1 MMGLIMK
8 VIKKVLIII
17 KVKCNHNRVSI
28 MKVFLKIK
36 KLKGMEN
43 FKEKMDYILGIGSK
57 DNNMVKV
64 KIYGMIRVIIKVLI

>member
-1 MMGLIMK
+1 
-8 VIKKVLIII
+8 
-17 KVKCNHNRVSI
+17 
-28 MKVFLKIK
+28 
-36 KLKGMEN
+36 MEN